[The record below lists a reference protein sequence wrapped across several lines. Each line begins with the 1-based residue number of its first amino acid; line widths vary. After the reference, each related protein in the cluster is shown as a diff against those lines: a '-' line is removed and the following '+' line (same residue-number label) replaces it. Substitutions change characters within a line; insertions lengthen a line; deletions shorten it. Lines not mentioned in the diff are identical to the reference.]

1 MINET
6 FGAEFSAL
14 TDEEQVIAVGG
25 DGYLA
30 GLIGAGIGYAV
41 GAVINAIILVSKA
54 ANGQEIYYTPTT
66 GCF

>member
-30 GLIGAGIGYAV
+30 GLMSSVMAACRWMIRSGGINLVPAG
-41 GAVINAIILVSKA
+41 S
-54 ANGQEIYYTPTT
+54 TPVL
-66 GCF
+66 